1 MNRTLL
7 MIGTIFFT
15 LSFSSI
21 YSIGQDSKA
30 GEKPAILEA
39 VVIAIEATVEE
50 VDHDT
55 RKVTLK
61 GPEGNTIKI
70 DVDERVKN
78 LPQVEVGDLLTVEY
92 IEAVTIQVFGPG
104 EVTPGASAVTQVG
117 SAEFGQKP
125 AGIAMDEI
133 IVVATINA
141 IDKANSLVTLMG
153 AEGKA
158 KTVKARD
165 PENLEKV
172 KVGDKVMITYTES
185 IGISVTE

>member
-1 MNRTLL
+1 
-7 MIGTIFFT
+7 MI
-15 LSFSSI
+15 SHEFSGI
-21 YSIGQDSKA
+21 YSIGQDNKA
-30 GEKPAILEA
+30 GEKPAVLEA
-39 VVIAIEATVEE
+39 VVIEIEATVEE
-50 VDHDT
+50 VDHDA

-61 GPEGNTIKI
+61 GPEGKTIKI

-104 EVTPGASAVTQVG
+104 EVAPGAAAVTAVG
-117 SAEFGQKP
+117 SAEAGQKP

-153 AEGKA
+153 AEGKV

-172 KVGDKVMITYTES
+172 NVGDKVMITYTES
-185 IGISVTE
+185 IGVSVTK